1 MTAGTVIE
9 ALSDPTRRQIV
20 TLLSSGPK
28 RAGELAAEAGMS
40 APAMS
45 RHLRVLLSA
54 AVITDERL
62 DEDARA
68 RVFRLR
74 PESVKTVQAWLDS
87 VLSGLADNGADLCR
101 VRGDEAGKPDEITP
115 QTSTPLSERWPTGAA
130 ARSFAL
136 FDPTGAGQVHDHEN
150 FSAYSTK
157 VLHER
162 KILRDHCGGQLVCGD
177 RRAAHSY
184 RRHRQSLK

>member
-1 MTAGTVIE
+1 LTIVNRIVNYYDVSHNVDMSAGTVIE

-28 RAGELAAEAGMS
+28 RAGELAAEVGMS

-54 AVITDERL
+54 MVITDERL

-74 PESVKTVQAWLDS
+74 PESIKTVQTWLDT
-87 VLSGLADNGADLCR
+87 VLSGVARDNTLG
-101 VRGDEAGKPDEITP
+101 
-115 QTSTPLSERWPTGAA
+115 
-130 ARSFAL
+130 
-136 FDPTGAGQVHDHEN
+136 
-150 FSAYSTK
+150 
-157 VLHER
+157 
-162 KILRDHCGGQLVCGD
+162 
-177 RRAAHSY
+177 
-184 RRHRQSLK
+184 